1 MGASTFEFL
10 LILKFPIFNIYVDKA
25 KKDIKPLFPVLGS
38 RWVSELE
45 VSQSHTVKIF
55 NAVYLYVSC

>member
-1 MGASTFEFL
+1 MGACTFEFL
-10 LILKFPIFNIYVDKA
+10 FILKFPIFNIYVDKA
-25 KKDIKPLFPVLGS
+25 KKDKPLFPALGS